1 MLGKKMVKLTLLT
14 DFYFKNKINGKI
26 GTFSFKNQKVI
37 QELDIYK
44 TENKKFIKF

>member
-1 MLGKKMVKLTLLT
+1 MIFYLKIKLKVKLAH
-14 DFYFKNKINGKI
+14 
-26 GTFSFKNQKVI
+26 FSFKDGKVI

>member
-1 MLGKKMVKLTLLT
+1 MVKLIQLMIFL
-14 DFYFKNKINGKI
+14 FKNKIKGKI
-26 GTFSFKNQKVI
+26 GTFSFKNGKVI